1 MQMWLGKYLSNFE
14 GSNIIMMMPANF
26 SAVAE
31 NELTYVV
38 GGASLVDYLAPVM
51 TTQNWQN
58 VSTNVVKIIGNTFL
72 NTYAKSAFAALFDG
86 NYVPGDFI
94 GGVFNSVHRAYDKGY
109 HTYDNNSWG
118 AALGILNAGMSI
130 LGGAAAI
137 YTLGSGSVGLE
148 IKSVG
153 VDKTT
158 IDTGF
163 AFGNTGSY
171 EG

>member
-1 MQMWLGKYLSNFE
+1 
-14 GSNIIMMMPANF
+14 MMMPANF

-38 GGASLVDYLAPVM
+38 GGASLVDYLAPAM

-72 NTYAKSAFAALFDG
+72 NKYVTSAFDALFDG
-86 NYVPGDFI
+86 HYVPGDFV
-94 GGVFNSVHRAYDKGY
+94 GGVFNTVHHAYDLGY
-109 HTYDNNSWG
+109 HTYGDTRWG
-118 AALGILNAGMSI
+118 AALGILNAGMSL

-148 IKSVG
+148 VKSASTNVLG
-153 VDKTT
+153 FD
-158 IDTGF
+158 GF
-163 AFGNTGSY
+163 AQAAKN
-171 EG
+171 

>member
-1 MQMWLGKYLSNFE
+1 
-14 GSNIIMMMPANF
+14 MMMPANF

-72 NTYAKSAFAALFDG
+72 ANYVNQAFTQLFDG

-94 GGVFNSVHRAYDKGY
+94 GGVFNTVTHAYDLGTK
-109 HTYDNNSWG
+109 TYANGSWDK
-118 AALGILNAGMSI
+118 ALGVLNAGMSV
-130 LGGAAAI
+130 LGGLAAI
-137 YTLGSGSVGLE
+137 YTLGSNPIGLE
-148 IKSVG
+148 V
-153 VDKTT
+153 KTAKGESHSAL
-158 IDTGF
+158 DGAQF
-163 AFGNTGSY
+163 HY
-171 EG
+171 